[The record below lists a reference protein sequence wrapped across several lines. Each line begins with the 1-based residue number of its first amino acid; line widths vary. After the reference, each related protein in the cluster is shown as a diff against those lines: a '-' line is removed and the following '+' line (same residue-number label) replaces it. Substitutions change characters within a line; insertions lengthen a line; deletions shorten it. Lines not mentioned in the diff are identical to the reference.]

1 MSKSYPTVDRIEV
14 GARIREL
21 RYEHNMT
28 IGQLCEELEV
38 SEQTIDKYQ
47 RGLCYPTMDKML
59 KLAILFDTTIEAILV
74 GNDARQPQYFI
85 LHIF

>member
-1 MSKSYPTVDRIEV
+1 MSKSYPAVDRVEV

-21 RYEHNMT
+21 RYKHNMT
-28 IGQLCEELEV
+28 INQLCEELEV

-59 KLAILFDTTIEAILV
+59 KLAIMFDTTIEAILI
-74 GNDARQPQYFI
+74 GDNAR
-85 LHIF
+85 